1 MTFFRRIRGR
11 HVGVL
16 CVAAGLPAVA
26 MPTVHASSASE
37 GNKVKISQLPM
48 YDVPEKKCEYTYV
61 EAPPSSLQESISI
74 VRQAVWDYLDSIKG
88 TTNSLKDKIQI
99 GKAHTMEFVTYVQDD
114 PSILPKASV
123 ITVAGLGGVVAGY
136 RGGFLRKII
145 LSGSAMTAAA
155 ALCYPNEAVAMT
167 TQAYDEVYGYARS
180 LWEGDSSDSDSGSA
194 QQVKPASE
202 ASQVKPTTGSQV
214 KVDPSLQDHGQ
225 SKAEDKDLY
234 TTRGSK

>member
-1 MTFFRRIRGR
+1 MTFLRRFRGR
-11 HVGVL
+11 HLGVL
-16 CVAAGLPAVA
+16 CVAAGVPALG
-26 MPTVHASSASE
+26 MPTVHAGSASE

-48 YDVPEKKCEYTYV
+48 YDVLEKKCEYTYK
-61 EAPPSSLQESISI
+61 EAPPSSLQESIST
-74 VRQAVWDYLDSIKG
+74 VRQAVWDYLDSIKD
-88 TTNSLKDKIQI
+88 TTSSLKDKLQV
-99 GKAHTMEFVTYVQDD
+99 GKAHTLDFVTYIQED

-136 RGGFLRKII
+136 RGGFLRKMI

-180 LWEGDSSDSDSGSA
+180 LWEGDSSSSDFGSA
-194 QQVKPASE
+194 QPVKPASE
-202 ASQVKPTTGSQV
+202 SS
-214 KVDPSLQDHGQ
+214 KVRMDASLQDHGQ

>member
-1 MTFFRRIRGR
+1 MTFLRHFRGR
-11 HVGVL
+11 HLGVL
-16 CVAAGLPAVA
+16 CVAAGVPALA
-26 MPTVHASSASE
+26 IPTVHAGSTSE

-48 YDVPEKKCEYTYV
+48 YDVLETKCEYTYK
-61 EAPPSSLQESISI
+61 EAPPSSLQESIST
-74 VRQAVWDYLDSIKG
+74 VRQAVWDYLDSIKD
-88 TTNSLKDKIQI
+88 TTSSLKDKLQV
-99 GKAHTMEFVTYVQDD
+99 GKAHTLDFVTYIQED

-180 LWEGDSSDSDSGSA
+180 LWEGDSSSSDSGSA
-194 QQVKPASE
+194 QPVKPASE
-202 ASQVKPTTGSQV
+202 SSQV
-214 KVDPSLQDHGQ
+214 KVDASLQDHGQ